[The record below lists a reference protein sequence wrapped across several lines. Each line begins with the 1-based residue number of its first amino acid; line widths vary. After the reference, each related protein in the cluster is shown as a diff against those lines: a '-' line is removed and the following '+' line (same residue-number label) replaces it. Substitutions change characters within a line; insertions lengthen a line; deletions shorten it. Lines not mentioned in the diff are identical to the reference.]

1 MKKHVV
7 LGLALMMGV
16 FTFGQKKEIK
26 DAEKAIKANNFASA
40 KTAISAAEGLMS
52 AMDDKTKAKFY
63 FLKAKALYAN
73 GAGNDTDINNALKS
87 FSDLAELENR
97 TGRRTYT
104 PQADAMKLEMT
115 NGFIKGASD
124 AYEQKNYAGASMNFE
139 RAYRASTRDTLYLY
153 NAAAVSVMGKDYDRA
168 LSIYAELMN
177 LGYTG
182 ITTEFRATDVETGEE
197 QTFPNSQMRDLSVKA
212 GTHDNSRNVQADSKV
227 PEIAKNIA
235 LIYIEQGKTDEALA
249 AIEKA
254 KASSP
259 NDLNLILSEANVYYK
274 MGDND
279 KYKELIT
286 KALEI
291 DPNNVDLV
299 FNLGV
304 FAAQEDDFENA
315 KNYYN
320 RAIEMDSGYKNAYMN
335 MAALIL
341 DQEQGIIDEMNN
353 LGTSSADNKK
363 YDELK
368 EKRTQLYKDA
378 VPYLSS
384 VLDLDPEDL
393 SAARTLM
400 NIYSALD
407 DMPNFKAMKAKVDAL
422 EGRN

>member
-26 DAEKAIKANNFASA
+26 EAEKAIKANNFASA
-40 KTAISAAEGLMS
+40 KTAIAAAESLMS

-73 GAGNDTDINNALKS
+73 GAGNDEDVSNALKS
-87 FSDLAELENR
+87 FSDLANLENR
-97 TGRRTYT
+97 IGKKTYS
-104 PQADAMKLEMT
+104 PQADAMKIEMT

-124 AYEQKNYAGASMNFE
+124 AYEQKNYPGASLNFE
-139 RAYRASTRDTLYLY
+139 RAYRTSTGDTLYLY

-168 LSIYAELMN
+168 LSIYGELMDM
-177 LGYTG
+177 GYTG
-182 ITTEFRATDVETGEE
+182 ITTEFKATDIETGEE
-197 QTFPNSQMRDLSVKA
+197 QTFPNATMRDLSVKA
-212 GTHDNSRNVQADSKV
+212 GTHEGSRNVQADSKV

-259 NDLNLILSEANVYYK
+259 DDLNLILSEANVYYK
-274 MGDND
+274 MGNTD
-279 KYKELIT
+279 KYKQLIT
-286 KALEI
+286 KALEL

-304 FAAQEDDFENA
+304 FAAQEDNFDEA
-315 KNYYN
+315 KTYYD
-320 RAIEMDSGYKNAYMN
+320 RAISMDPNYKNAYMN
-335 MAALIL
+335 MAALVL

-353 LGTSSADNKK
+353 LGTSSADNKR

-368 EKRTQLYKDA
+368 EQRTQLYKDA
-378 VPYLSS
+378 VPYLNS
-384 VLDLDPEDL
+384 VLELDPEDL

-407 DMPNFKAMKAKVDAL
+407 DTPNFKAMKAKVDAL